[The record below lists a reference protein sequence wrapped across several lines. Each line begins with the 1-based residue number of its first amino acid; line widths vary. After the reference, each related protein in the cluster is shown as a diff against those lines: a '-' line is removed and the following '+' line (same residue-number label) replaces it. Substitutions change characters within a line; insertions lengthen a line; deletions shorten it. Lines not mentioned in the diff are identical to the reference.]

1 MRSAAGCPVKG
12 GGVIWATDHWRTV
25 LDLKG
30 RLRCRGR
37 GAKGRGL
44 PTCSWARQS
53 PRSPKALPGF
63 TPLPTILAIIKLS
76 TIEPLDLCL
85 GPIGVARTSLLPAM
99 ADGTA
104 RAGVFRSTDRRRR
117 TTVGSGLRYPGPL
130 LSGSG
135 VAMPTDP
142 GPFRVGNPGR
152 HGGCGFVRVRPQ
164 LRLVLPGRRIKR
176 VRRHRVGAGSRAQ
189 CRALPC
195 RRRGRRIGPPGFD
208 FDAVVPSAGID
219 RHFFVRMGKQKEAE
233 PTENDHGP
241 CCDNAE
247 RDEVEQGAEVR
258 LWCPDALIWKIG
270 GHTRRFG
277 RPRTRVSGCELLC
290 QLVERLLSER
300 SAGHL
305 AIALSR

>member
-30 RLRCRGR
+30 RLRCRVR
-37 GAKGRGL
+37 GAKGAGVTYL
-44 PTCSWARQS
+44 QLGVPVASVAQ
-53 PRSPKALPGF
+53 ALPGF

-76 TIEPLDLCL
+76 TIEPLDLRL

-104 RAGVFRSTDRRRR
+104 RAGVFRSTDRWRR

-142 GPFRVGNPGR
+142 APFRVGNPGR

-176 VRRHRVGAGSRAQ
+176 VRRHRVGTGSRAQ

-219 RHFFVRMGKQKEAE
+219 RHFFVRMGKQKEPE
-233 PTENDHGP
+233 PTENDHGR

-277 RPRTRVSGCELLC
+277 RPWTRVSGCELLC

>member
-85 GPIGVARTSLLPAM
+85 GPIGVAKTSLLPAM

-219 RHFFVRMGKQKEAE
+219 RHFFVRTSKV
-233 PTENDHGP
+233 P
-241 CCDNAE
+241 
-247 RDEVEQGAEVR
+247 R
-258 LWCPDALIWKIG
+258 LGSGVLMPS
-270 GHTRRFG
+270 FG
-277 RPRTRVSGCELLC
+277 RSEGTPGALADRGPEFRDASCCASSSNACFPSVRRGISRSPFPGKTSQDTRGGWRPEAAPV
-290 QLVERLLSER
+290 LVIET
-300 SAGHL
+300 
-305 AIALSR
+305 